1 MQEIMLS
8 LLLCVKMKENL
19 TLVKKVILKCGEL
32 KKKKQQK
39 NNNPK
44 NTKIKCGE
52 LHTTYR
58 LDMMYKDY
66 LL

>member
-1 MQEIMLS
+1 MLS

-32 KKKKQQK
+32 KK
-39 NNNPK
+39 NNNLK